1 MKKRLFGITAIMLI
15 LCLMAG
21 LTGCRKSGPQ
31 VSGEW
36 LSERTYYYYDA
47 DGNWVEVTDD
57 SFLNDPSGNETT
69 ENEESN
75 DTTVKPVVDSSDYQV
90 LVDYCGN
97 DDFKK
102 VFDKK
107 NITKETL
114 HADVLEDDWRFRKLE
129 QKDGDA
135 YVTYKVDGIA
145 EFFVEYSYGSGAR
158 TANEIAF
165 YVSKDN
171 INWTEVKAQDEI
183 YMIFNGDSWQ
193 RTRAYFGNI
202 DPANQYLKIYINT
215 VNGSQVFNPNINMV
229 QINGLT
235 EKVLGELGIFN
246 SNLPAQSIYIDSK
259 NGKDTNSGTSE
270 KEPLKTLYAAS
281 KKVYSPGSKILLK
294 AGQEHSGSLTIIGSG
309 AKGKPITV
317 TSYGS
322 GAKPVINAR
331 GGSAIETYGEYI
343 NFTGLKIT
351 NKTGKAGI
359 NVLACKPGA
368 SSGISVTKCD
378 FENINVNF
386 NTTSYAASGIRLAA
400 SGRLPNWFD
409 GVKIE
414 DNTFKKVARCGFV
427 IQSDWT
433 AKVTNQ
439 EWGRKNDISKGEWF
453 GNKNVVV
460 RNNKLDEIGG
470 DGILLFGCEGG
481 LVEKNV
487 VANSGLFR
495 NQGEIHWVAIWC
507 HSCTGTVF
515 QYNEV
520 YGNSGKN
527 NGHDL
532 QAFDADIANKDCI
545 FQYNYSHDNEGGFM
559 LLCTNDAKDNA
570 QTTGTIVRYN
580 LSINDGR
587 ENGYIFEVTSSCYD
601 SQIYNNTVYVD
612 KFKNIKLVNFVNY
625 DGGPNDSKNTVF
637 SNNIFYAKKGVN
649 VTYNFQKLVDATFNN
664 NVFYNIPAPSNSKVK
679 VSGVITDDPQFKSA
693 GATGNGL
700 EAMAKKYALS
710 NSGLL
715 NKGVAVSN
723 NGGKDLLGNKLGGNI
738 MGAVFK

>member
-90 LVDYCGN
+90 LIDYCGN
-97 DDFKK
+97 DEFKK

-107 NITKETL
+107 NIAKETI
-114 HADVLEDDWRFRKLE
+114 HADVLEDDWRFRKAE

-135 YVTYKVDGIA
+135 YVTWKVDGIA
-145 EFFVEYSYGSGAR
+145 EFFVEYSYGAGAR
-158 TANEIAF
+158 NSNMISF
-165 YVSKDN
+165 FVSKDN
-171 INWTEVKAQDEI
+171 ANWTEVKPQDEL
-183 YMIFNGDSWQ
+183 YMPFNGDSWV
-193 RTRAYFGNI
+193 RTRAYFSGI
-202 DPANQYLKIYINT
+202 DPANQYLKIFLST
-215 VNGSQVFNPNINMV
+215 VGSTVYNPNINMV

-235 EKVLGELGIFN
+235 EKVLSELGAYN
-246 SNLPAQSIYIDSK
+246 SSIPAKTVYIDSK

-294 AGQEHSGSLTIIGSG
+294 AGQEFSGSLTIIGTGKKS
-309 AKGKPITV
+309 KPITV

-331 GGSAIETYGEYI
+331 GGSAIETYGEYMT
-343 NFTGLKIT
+343 FTGLKIT
-351 NKTGKAGI
+351 NKAGRAGI
-359 NVLACKPGA
+359 TILASKPGA
-368 SSGISVTKCD
+368 SKGISITKCD

-386 NTTSYAASGIRLAA
+386 NNTAYTASGIYLRAA
-400 SGRLPNWFD
+400 GREPNWFD
-409 GVKIE
+409 GVTVE
-414 DNTFKKVARCGFV
+414 NNTFKKVARCGFV
-427 IQSDWT
+427 INSDWT

-439 EWGRKNDISKGEWF
+439 EWGRKNDIAKGEWF

-460 RNNKLDEIGG
+460 RNNKLDEVGG
-470 DGILLFGCEGG
+470 DGILLFGCDGA

-507 HSCTGTVF
+507 HSSNNCVF

-520 YGNSGKN
+520 YGNTSKN

-532 QAFDADIANKDCI
+532 QAFDADIANKDCV

-559 LLCTNDAKDNA
+559 LLCTNDAKNNA

-580 LSINDGR
+580 LSVNDGKD
-587 ENGYIFEVTSSCYD
+587 GGMVIDVTSSCYD
-601 SQIYNNTVYVD
+601 SQIYNNTIYCGKYDVRA
-612 KFKNIKLVNFVNY
+612 VNFVNY
-625 DGGPNDSKNTVF
+625 DGGSNESKNTVF
-637 SNNIFYAKKGVN
+637 TNNIFYADNGKK
-649 VTYNFQKLVDATFNN
+649 VTFNFNRLESATFNN
-664 NVFYNIPAPSNSKVK
+664 NVFFNMDPPSDPKAK
-679 VSGVITDDPQFKSA
+679 VSGSITEDPKFKQA

>member
-15 LCLMAG
+15 LCLMVG

-69 ENEESN
+69 ENEESD

-107 NITKETL
+107 NISKETL
-114 HADVLEDDWRFRKLE
+114 HADVLEDDWRFRKAE

-135 YVTYKVDGIA
+135 YVTWKVDGIA
-145 EFFVEYSYGSGAR
+145 EFFVEYSYGASER
-158 TANEIAF
+158 NSNMISF
-165 YVSKDN
+165 FVSKDN
-171 INWTEVKAQDEI
+171 ANWTEVKPQDEL
-183 YMIFNGDSWQ
+183 YMPFNGDSWV
-193 RTRAYFGNI
+193 RTRAYFSGI
-202 DPANQYLKIYINT
+202 DPANQYLKIFLST
-215 VNGSQVFNPNINMV
+215 VGSTVYNPNINMV

-235 EKVLGELGIFN
+235 EKVLSEIGAYN
-246 SNLPAQSIYIDSK
+246 SSIPAKTVYIDSK

-294 AGQEHSGSLTIIGSG
+294 AGQEFSGSLTIIGTGKKS
-309 AKGKPITV
+309 KPITV

-331 GGSAIETYGEYI
+331 GGSAIETYGEYMT
-343 NFTGLKIT
+343 FTGLKIT
-351 NKTGKAGI
+351 NKAGRAGI
-359 NVLACKPGA
+359 TILASKPGA
-368 SSGISVTKCD
+368 SKGISITKCD

-386 NTTSYAASGIRLAA
+386 NNTAYTASGIYLSAA
-400 SGRLPNWFD
+400 GREPNWFD
-409 GVKIE
+409 GVTVE
-414 DNTFKKVARCGFV
+414 NNTFKKVARCGFV
-427 IQSDWT
+427 IASDWT

-460 RNNKLDEIGG
+460 RGNKLDETGG
-470 DGILLFGCEGG
+470 DAILLFGCDGA

-487 VANSGLFR
+487 VSNTGLFR
-495 NQGEIHWVAIWC
+495 NQGEIHWVSIWC
-507 HSCTGTVF
+507 HSSNNCVF

-520 YGNSGKN
+520 YGNTGKN
-527 NGHDL
+527 NGYDL
-532 QAFDADIANKDCI
+532 QAFDADIANKDCV

-559 LLCTNDAKDNA
+559 LLCTNDAKNNA

-580 LSINDGR
+580 LSVNDGKD
-587 ENGYIFEVTSSCYD
+587 GGMVIDITSSCYD
-601 SQIYNNTVYVD
+601 SQIYNNTIYCGKYDV
-612 KFKNIKLVNFVNY
+612 KAVNFVNY
-625 DGGPNDSKNTVF
+625 DGGSNESKNTVF
-637 SNNIFYAKKGVN
+637 TNNIFYADNGKK
-649 VTYNFQKLVDATFNN
+649 VTFNFNRLESATFNN
-664 NVFYNIPAPSNSKVK
+664 NVFFNMDPPSDPKAK
-679 VSGVITDDPQFKSA
+679 VSGSITEDPKFKQA

-738 MGAVFK
+738 MGAVLK